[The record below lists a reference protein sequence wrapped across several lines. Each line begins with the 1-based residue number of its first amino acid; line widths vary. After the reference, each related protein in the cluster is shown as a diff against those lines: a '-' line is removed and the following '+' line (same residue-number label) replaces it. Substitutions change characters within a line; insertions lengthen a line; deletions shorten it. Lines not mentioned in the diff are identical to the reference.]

1 MSEPFGRREYEPL
14 TKLNIIPLNSFSRLL
29 RSAQLQRSTFREYM
43 STVVDDEN
51 PEVDIKFPGGTL
63 TLSTWREI
71 KQLDFVRHCLQSGFL
86 AQMSNNETL
95 QDIFGADA
103 DILMDMENN
112 KMGKVDKRL
121 LMSKNSEQSKTNTK
135 TLTKKRGNKQ
145 NHQNQFLDED

>member
-1 MSEPFGRREYEPL
+1 MRDACQ
-14 TKLNIIPLNSFSRLL
+14 K
-29 RSAQLQRSTFREYM
+29 
-43 STVVDDEN
+43 
-51 PEVDIKFPGGTL
+51 
-63 TLSTWREI
+63 EI
-71 KQLDFVRHCLQSGFL
+71 
-86 AQMSNNETL
+86 SNNETL
-95 QDIFGADA
+95 QDICYA